1 MALDIDSGDVVEA
14 EFKQF
19 QKGTKMESQKIIKLT
34 AENVKRL
41 KAVEIT
47 PDGGCVVIGGNN
59 AQGKTSVLDSIAMAL
74 GGKTN
79 IPGKPIRDG
88 QEKASV
94 IVETDQL
101 VVTRVFTSG
110 GSRVEIKNKDGLK
123 FSSPQSILDALVGSI
138 AFDPL
143 EFSRKPAKEQLET
156 LRDVCGIDTEEIE
169 NEIRNVFESRK
180 LANAEVKRS
189 ASVLESLVVFDDAPM
204 QEKSAADLY
213 SELEAVETDIA
224 RRCKLEQELTDSKE
238 RSMEIVAEIEQLKS
252 ELEESNICASETADE
267 IRKFSDRIKSQRTAD
282 EIRSELAGVDSE
294 NKKYRANEKYSEAKK
309 EHEVARCAADDLTA
323 VLEKLRKRRTDTIKK
338 ASLPV
343 DGLGFGDGFITYNGI
358 PFDQASGAEQL
369 RASVAIGSALNKG
382 LNVLLVRDGSLLD
395 KENLE
400 ELSRYA
406 KESGCQIW
414 VERVSDGD
422 ECSVIIE
429 DGEVKK

>member
-1 MALDIDSGDVVEA
+1 
-14 EFKQF
+14 
-19 QKGTKMESQKIIKLT
+19 MESQKIIKLT

-180 LANAEVKRS
+180 LANAAVCVRS
-189 ASVLESLVVFDDAPM
+189 
-204 QEKSAADLY
+204 
-213 SELEAVETDIA
+213 
-224 RRCKLEQELTDSKE
+224 
-238 RSMEIVAEIEQLKS
+238 
-252 ELEESNICASETADE
+252 
-267 IRKFSDRIKSQRTAD
+267 
-282 EIRSELAGVDSE
+282 
-294 NKKYRANEKYSEAKK
+294 
-309 EHEVARCAADDLTA
+309 
-323 VLEKLRKRRTDTIKK
+323 
-338 ASLPV
+338 
-343 DGLGFGDGFITYNGI
+343 
-358 PFDQASGAEQL
+358 
-369 RASVAIGSALNKG
+369 
-382 LNVLLVRDGSLLD
+382 
-395 KENLE
+395 
-400 ELSRYA
+400 
-406 KESGCQIW
+406 
-414 VERVSDGD
+414 
-422 ECSVIIE
+422 
-429 DGEVKK
+429 